1 VPHPLQEANEG
12 GASRGY
18 SVASFGSM

>member
-18 SVASFGSM
+18 SVSSFGSM